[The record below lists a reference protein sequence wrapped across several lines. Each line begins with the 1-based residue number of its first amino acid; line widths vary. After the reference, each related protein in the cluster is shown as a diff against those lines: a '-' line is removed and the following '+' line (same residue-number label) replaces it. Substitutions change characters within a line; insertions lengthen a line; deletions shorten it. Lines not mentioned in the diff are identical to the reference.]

1 MIIGRSRKSRSAE
14 HNLEVTV
21 TIHQAS
27 LPESSAEEGGSSL
40 SLVNQTGRKAAKTA
54 VQWMVVI
61 ATTVMILRVGNQH
74 WSELR
79 DLDLRF
85 NLFWVVNAAVATTA
99 ANLLLPLGWKCLIA
113 SYGTF
118 VATGRAVRVWCLAQ
132 SARYVPTGLVAIASR
147 LQLAAKE
154 GIPRSVTAIS
164 IAVETLVL
172 VAWALVACA
181 IFAPATILPGVT
193 RWLLGVAALSGLVA
207 APWILPGIAARLP
220 GTGKVAVPT
229 SRRHLLAEGIAVL
242 GASVAVCA
250 VGTLALA
257 GAFLTV
263 DSADVPLII
272 GASYAAVIAGMV
284 GVTPA
289 GLGVREGVLAAI
301 LVDRFGLADAAAF
314 ALLSRVWEF
323 SFEMAF
329 LGVAWWWGRRPT
341 NDHAVAESGDDNGK
355 L

>member
-1 MIIGRSRKSRSAE
+1 
-14 HNLEVTV
+14 
-21 TIHQAS
+21 
-27 LPESSAEEGGSSL
+27 
-40 SLVNQTGRKAAKTA
+40 
-54 VQWMVVI
+54 
-61 ATTVMILRVGNQH
+61 MILRVGNQH
-74 WSELR
+74 WDELR
-79 DLDLRF
+79 DLELQFD
-85 NLFWVVNAAVATTA
+85 LFWVVNAAVATTA
-99 ANLLLPLGWKCLIA
+99 ANLLLPLGWRSLIA
-113 SYGTF
+113 SYGTV
-118 VATGRAVRVWCLAQ
+118 VAAGRAMRIWCLAQ

-154 GIPRSVTAIS
+154 GIPRAVTAVS
-164 IAVETLVL
+164 IAVETLAL
-172 VAWALVACA
+172 VAWALVVCA
-181 IFAPATILPGVT
+181 IFVPATILPGVT
-193 RWLLGVAALSGLVA
+193 RWVLGVAALSALAA
-207 APWILPGIAARLP
+207 APWIIQGVGGRLP
-220 GTGKVAVPT
+220 ATGKVKVPT
-229 SRRHLLAEGIAVL
+229 PQRRLLTQGIAIL
-242 GASVAVCA
+242 GASVAVRA

-257 GAFLTV
+257 AAFLTV
-263 DSADVPLII
+263 DSTDVSLVI

-289 GLGVREGVLAAI
+289 GLGVREGVLAAM